1 MLEYITKLMV
11 HSIYR
16 LRGRWLTICSRRAG
30 GRRGE
35 SSLVRAIGGERRGKA
50 LGNRR
55 TVYGNQ
61 LRRGKMTDGVA

>member
-1 MLEYITKLMV
+1 MLGYMAKPKGG
-11 HSIYR
+11 SIYR

-35 SSLVRAIGGERRGKA
+35 SLLVRAIGGERRGKA
-50 LGNRR
+50 LGNRG

-61 LRRGKMTDGVA
+61 L